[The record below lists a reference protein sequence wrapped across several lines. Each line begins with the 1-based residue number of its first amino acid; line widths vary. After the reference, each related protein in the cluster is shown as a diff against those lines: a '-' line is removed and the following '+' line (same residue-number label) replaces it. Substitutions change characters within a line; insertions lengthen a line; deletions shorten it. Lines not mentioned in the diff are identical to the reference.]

1 MYDQEVVL
9 AMEQRPKHTEA
20 ILSSF
25 SDDEE
30 MRELIE
36 YFVSELGTKVRD
48 MSQAWEQAN
57 ADQIRVFAHQLKGS
71 ASGYG
76 FDSIGSAAGRLESAL
91 NAISSPDEL
100 SGIESQFRELLDLCQ
115 RASLGFQR
123 ESDQ

>member
-1 MYDQEVVL
+1 MYGLEVVT
-9 AMEQRPKHTEA
+9 AMEQRPKHPDA
-20 ILSSF
+20 LLSSF

-30 MRELIE
+30 MRELVE

-48 MSQAWEQAN
+48 MSEAWEQAN
-57 ADQIRVFAHQLKGS
+57 ADQIRVFAHQLKGA

-76 FDSIGSAAGRLESAL
+76 FDSIGSAAGRLESAI
-91 NAISSPDEL
+91 NGISSTDEL

-115 RASLGFQR
+115 RASLGFQK